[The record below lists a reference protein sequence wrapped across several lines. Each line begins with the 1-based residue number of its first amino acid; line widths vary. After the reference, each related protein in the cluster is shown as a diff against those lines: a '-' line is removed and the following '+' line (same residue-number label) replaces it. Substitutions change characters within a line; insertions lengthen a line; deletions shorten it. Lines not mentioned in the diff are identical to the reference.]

1 MSDVNSV
8 DDKPD
13 LTGHVEGNNGTIQEL
28 INKDQPNGETIDE
41 DEKSKKQ
48 EELSIDEKNNG
59 LEDTEEKIQL
69 GEQLTRNIADTG
81 GQEMQISNDGILTN
95 QEETISRKVCPEEE
109 SDAKTAQDSP
119 MPSCSKTTDEKIIKE
134 EKQGF
139 SKQSEEKTQDVNSN
153 IDTDL
158 EKEDKSRIS
167 LAFESTRKFIAWVA
181 VGKIGPGFLIAPI
194 LFSLVIHIMMFVLGI
209 QFSNN
214 CTAKPLVP
222 VSMVLLG
229 GDGLFKSLSY
239 LLQVVIVI
247 QTKMRRAKAMMFL
260 SESSVLDNGLN
271 GLYVCT
277 VFIGAA
283 GVFVGEMGSCQVILF
298 DIMYYYTVIS
308 LCILGL
314 VFILLLWKLIK
325 PNIDDDFI
333 DERGD
338 II

>member
-1 MSDVNSV
+1 MSDINSV
-8 DDKPD
+8 DNEPD
-13 LTGHVEGNNGTIQEL
+13 LTGHVEGSNRTIEKL
-28 INKDQPNGETIDE
+28 ANKDQPNDETIDE
-41 DEKSKKQ
+41 NEKYEKQ
-48 EELSIDEKNNG
+48 EEKNNAK
-59 LEDTEEKIQL
+59 EDKEEKIEL
-69 GEQLTRNIADTG
+69 GEQLTRNISDTG
-81 GQEMQISNDGILTN
+81 GPEMQISNDGTL
-95 QEETISRKVCPEEE
+95 EETINRKECSKEE
-109 SDAKTAQDSP
+109 SDAKTAYDSP
-119 MPSCSKTTDEKIIKE
+119 MPSCSKTTDDEIIKE

-139 SKQSEEKTQDVNSN
+139 SKQSEEKTQDNVNSN
-153 IDTDL
+153 IDKDV

-167 LAFESTRKFIAWVA
+167 LAFESTRKFIAWVT

-194 LFSLVIHIMMFVLGI
+194 LFSLVIHVMMFVLGI

-229 GDGLFKSLSY
+229 GGGLFKSLSY
-239 LLQVVIVI
+239 LLQVGIVI

-260 SESSVLDNGLN
+260 SESSILDNGLN
-271 GLYVCT
+271 SLYVCT

-283 GVFVGEMGSCQVILF
+283 GVFVGEMDSCHVVIF
-298 DIMYYYTVIS
+298 EMMYYYTVIS

-314 VFILLLWKLIK
+314 VLILLLWKLIK

>member
-48 EELSIDEKNNG
+48 EELSIDEKNNV

-181 VGKIGPGFLIAPI
+181 VGKIGPGNRLYTFLLIYCKLGTSITTKNKYNIGQYAP
-194 LFSLVIHIMMFVLGI
+194 FSDIDCYLSKKVMSIRLIYPRE
-209 QFSNN
+209 
-214 CTAKPLVP
+214 PLK
-222 VSMVLLG
+222 G
-229 GDGLFKSLSY
+229 
-239 LLQVVIVI
+239 
-247 QTKMRRAKAMMFL
+247 R
-260 SESSVLDNGLN
+260 
-271 GLYVCT
+271 
-277 VFIGAA
+277 
-283 GVFVGEMGSCQVILF
+283 
-298 DIMYYYTVIS
+298 
-308 LCILGL
+308 
-314 VFILLLWKLIK
+314 
-325 PNIDDDFI
+325 
-333 DERGD
+333 
-338 II
+338 